1 MGLLPQLREHSRI
14 CPQRLRAACGG
25 FSFSSQVW
33 PIASAEGVAMTT
45 TTSEPVSTGGG
56 QVERK
61 PLMTGRALLM
71 MNLGFFG
78 VQFSFGLTQSA
89 VNPLFLLIGAQPD
102 QLPILNLAGPVTGL
116 LIQPLIGAVSD
127 RTWSP
132 RWGRR
137 RPFITAGA
145 ILCAIILLVFPFVG
159 ILWLGVAC
167 FWLLDVGNNT
177 SMEPYR
183 AFISDRLPK
192 SQLARGFLTQSMF
205 TGAGA
210 VLANLSL
217 FLLQK
222 ISALDTTAGNG
233 VPYWM
238 YVCFMIGTVCIL
250 LTVLTAMA
258 RTKELTP
265 SDAELE
271 EIRSTPK
278 GLHHAVLEI
287 KEAVRV
293 MPVAMHKIGVVFLF
307 QWYAMFIYWQ
317 FLAVSL
323 GETVF
328 HANPD
333 QGGPA
338 WEDAIAWSGLQ
349 NAAYNFVTMVS
360 ALFLVGFAQRIGA
373 KRVHAAALGLAAVAL
388 IWLSH
393 IDNQYLALV
402 PMIGLGIFWASAVGV
417 PYLMVASMV
426 PAKRTGVYMGILNMM
441 IVVPMLI
448 ETVSFGWIFSHLLD
462 NKGSN
467 AIMLAGVLMAIGG
480 VAMLWVNP
488 PDEADESPI
497 MPLGSKRSITVYD
510 RVVVGSDGTPTSL
523 YAVDRAAEVAQAAQA
538 RLIVVTAYREDD
550 PSMASRSVEGLHRD
564 IYGAEV
570 ARKALEKSVTGL
582 TKERARY
589 IEQRLVPGDPA
600 RALLDTVGSNPANLI
615 VVGNR
620 GLGASEGEV
629 VGSVPRDVVKDAI
642 CDVLVVQTSALDE
655 DRIFAKEPAEA
666 AADGARPVTGT
677 DSEG

>member
-1 MGLLPQLREHSRI
+1 MATI
-14 CPQRLRAACGG
+14 
-25 FSFSSQVW
+25 
-33 PIASAEGVAMTT
+33 
-45 TTSEPVSTGGG
+45 TSETVETGSA

-61 PLMTGRALLM
+61 PLMTGPAILM

-89 VNPLFLLIGAQPD
+89 VNPLFLLIGASPE

-116 LIQPLIGAVSD
+116 VIQPMIGAISD

-137 RPFITAGA
+137 RPFITCGA
-145 ILCAIILLVFPFVG
+145 ILCSIILLVFPFVG
-159 ILWLGVAC
+159 ALWLGVLC
-167 FWLLDVGNNT
+167 FWLLDAGNNT

-217 FLLQK
+217 FGLQK
-222 ISALDTTAGNG
+222 VSALDKTAGNG

-238 YVCFMIGTVCIL
+238 YTCFFIGTVCIL
-250 LTVLTAMA
+250 VTVLTAMA

-265 SDAELE
+265 SDEDLE
-271 EIRSTPK
+271 EMRNTPK
-278 GLHHAVLEI
+278 GLHHAVSDI
-287 KEAVRV
+287 RAAVSE

-328 HANPD
+328 GGTPE
-333 QGGPA
+333 QGGKA
-338 WEDAIAWSGLQ
+338 WNDAVAWSGLMTG
-349 NAAYNFVTMVS
+349 AYNFVTMIC
-360 ALFLVGFAQRIGA
+360 ALFLVGFAQRMGA
-373 KRVHAAALGLAAVAL
+373 KRVHAAALGLAALAL
-388 IWLSH
+388 VWLSH
-393 IDNQYLALV
+393 IHNQYLALV
-402 PMIGLGIFWASAVGV
+402 PMIGVGIFWASAVGV

-448 ETVSFGWIFSHLLD
+448 ETVTFGWIFNHLLGG
-462 NKGSN
+462 KGSN
-467 AIMLAGVLMAIGG
+467 AIAVAGVLMAIGA

-488 PDEADESPI
+488 PHEADESPI
-497 MPLGSKRSITVYD
+497 VPLGSQRSITVYD
-510 RVVVGSDGTPTSL
+510 RVVVGSDGTPPSL

-538 RLIVVTAYREDD
+538 KLVVVTAYAESD
-550 PSMASRSVEGLHRD
+550 PSAAPSPVPGSHRD
-564 IYGAEV
+564 LYGADA
-570 ARKALEKSVTGL
+570 ARKAMEKSVTGL
-582 TKERARY
+582 TRERARY
-589 IEQRLVPGDPA
+589 IEQRLVAGD
-600 RALLDTVGSNPANLI
+600 
-615 VVGNR
+615 
-620 GLGASEGEV
+620 
-629 VGSVPRDVVKDAI
+629 
-642 CDVLVVQTSALDE
+642 
-655 DRIFAKEPAEA
+655 
-666 AADGARPVTGT
+666 
-677 DSEG
+677 

>member
-1 MGLLPQLREHSRI
+1 MSES
-14 CPQRLRAACGG
+14 
-25 FSFSSQVW
+25 V
-33 PIASAEGVAMTT
+33 SAGTE
-45 TTSEPVSTGGG
+45 

-61 PLMTGRALLM
+61 PLMSGGAILM

-89 VNPLFLLIGAQPD
+89 VNPLFLLIGATPE

-116 LIQPLIGAVSD
+116 VIQPLIGAISD

-137 RPFITAGA
+137 RPFVIGGA
-145 ILCAIILLVFPFVG
+145 ILCAIILAAFPFVG
-159 ILWLGVAC
+159 VLWLAVIC
-167 FWLLDVGNNT
+167 FWLLDAGNNT

-183 AFISDRLPK
+183 ALISDRLPK

-222 ISALDTTAGNG
+222 VSALQETAGNG

-238 YVCFMIGTVCIL
+238 YVCFLIGTFCIL

-265 SDAELE
+265 SDEELA
-271 EIRSTPK
+271 EIRSAPK
-278 GLHHAVLEI
+278 GLHHAVREI
-287 KEAVRV
+287 ADAVRV

-328 HANPD
+328 GATPEE
-333 QGGPA
+333 GGPA
-338 WEDAIAWSGLQ
+338 WDDAIAWSGLE

-360 ALFLVGFAQRIGA
+360 ALFLVGLARRIGA
-373 KRVHAAALGLAAVAL
+373 KRVHAVALGLAAASL
-388 IWLSH
+388 IWLAQ
-393 IDNQYLALV
+393 IDNQYVALI
-402 PMIGLGIFWASAVGV
+402 PMIGLGVFWASAVGI

-426 PAKRTGVYMGILNMM
+426 PANRTGVYMGILNMM

-448 ETVSFGWIFSHLLD
+448 QTVTFGWIFTNLLG
-462 NKGSN
+462 GSGAN
-467 AIMLAGVLMAIGG
+467 AIRLAGILLAIGA

-497 MPLGSKRSITVYD
+497 VPLGSRRSITVYD

-538 RLIVVTAYREDD
+538 RLVVVTAYRDGAPD
-550 PSMASRSVEGLHRD
+550 AAPAPGSKVHRD
-564 IYGAEV
+564 IHGADA
-570 ARKALEKSVTGL
+570 AREALGRSVTGL
-582 TKERARY
+582 TRERARF
-589 IEQRLVPGDPA
+589 IEQRLVAGDPA
-600 RALLDTVGSNPANLI
+600 QALLDTVGNNPANLI

-620 GLGASEGEV
+620 GLGASEGQML
-629 VGSVPRDVVKDAI
+629 GSVPAGVVRNAV

-655 DRIFAKEPAEA
+655 ERLFAPAPEA
-666 AADGARPVTGT
+666 ADDRAGPLAAGDDAGPPPGR
-677 DSEG
+677 

>member
-1 MGLLPQLREHSRI
+1 MPVTSD
-14 CPQRLRAACGG
+14 
-25 FSFSSQVW
+25 
-33 PIASAEGVAMTT
+33 EGVQMTVT
-45 TTSEPVSTGGG
+45 RQNPVQTEAD

-61 PLMTGRALLM
+61 PLMTTGALLM

-78 VQFSFGLTQSA
+78 VQLSFGLTQSA
-89 VNPLFLLIGAQPD
+89 VNPLFLLIGATPA
-102 QLPILNLAGPVTGL
+102 QLPILNLAGPITGL
-116 LIQPLIGAVSD
+116 LIQPLIGAISD

-145 ILCAIILLVFPFVG
+145 ILCSIILFVFPFVG
-159 ILWLGVAC
+159 ALWLGVVC
-167 FWLLDVGNNT
+167 FWLLDAGNNT

-217 FLLQK
+217 FFLQK
-222 ISALDTTAGNG
+222 VSALDKTASNG

-238 YVCFMIGTVCIL
+238 YVCFMIGTLCIL

-258 RTKELTP
+258 RTKEPTP
-265 SDAELE
+265 SDEDLA
-271 EIRSTPK
+271 EIRATPK
-278 GLHHAVLEI
+278 GLGHAI
-287 KEAVRV
+287 RDIRSAVRE

-328 HANPD
+328 HGTPEEGGSAWD
-333 QGGPA
+333 Q
-338 WEDAIAWSGLQ
+338 AIAWSGLM
-349 NAAYNFVTMVS
+349 NGTYNFVTMIS
-360 ALFLVGFAQRIGA
+360 ALFLVGLAQKIGA
-373 KRVHAAALGLAAVAL
+373 KRVHSIALGLAAVAL

-393 IDNQYLALV
+393 ITNQYVALV
-402 PMIGLGIFWASAVGV
+402 PMIGVGIFWASAVGV

-448 ETVSFGWIFSHLLD
+448 ETVTFGWIFKHLLD
-462 NKGSN
+462 SKGSN
-467 AIMLAGVLMAIGG
+467 AMMLAGVLLAIGG
-480 VAMLWVNP
+480 LAMLWVNP

-497 MPLGSKRSITVYD
+497 VPLGTKRSITVYD
-510 RVVVGSDGTPTSL
+510 RVVVGSDGSPTSL

-538 RLIVVTAYREDD
+538 KLIVISAYHEGGAGRAATPVEGAHRDLYGIEAARE
-550 PSMASRSVEGLHRD
+550 ALQRSVR
-564 IYGAEV
+564 
-570 ARKALEKSVTGL
+570 GL
-582 TKERARY
+582 TKERVRY
-589 IEQRLVPGDPA
+589 VEQRLVVGDPA
-600 RALLDTVGSNPANLI
+600 QALLDTVGSNPSSVI

-620 GLGASEGEV
+620 GLGATAGELL
-629 VGSVPRDVVKDAI
+629 GSVPGYVVKNAV
-642 CDVLVVQTSALDE
+642 CDVIVVQTSALDE
-655 DRIFAKEPAEA
+655 ERVFASATKTSDTASRVRAPQAGPE
-666 AADGARPVTGT
+666 
-677 DSEG
+677 

>member
-1 MGLLPQLREHSRI
+1 
-14 CPQRLRAACGG
+14 
-25 FSFSSQVW
+25 
-33 PIASAEGVAMTT
+33 MTT
-45 TTSEPVSTGGG
+45 TTSTTSESVATDAG
-56 QVERK
+56 QVERR
-61 PLMTGRALLM
+61 PVMSTSAILM

-89 VNPLFLLIGAQPD
+89 VNPLFLLIGAEPE

-116 LIQPLIGAVSD
+116 IIQPLIGAISD

-137 RPFITAGA
+137 RPFVTGGA
-145 ILCAIILLVFPFVG
+145 ILCAIILAAFPFVG
-159 ILWLGVAC
+159 VLWLAVIC
-167 FWLLDVGNNT
+167 FWLLDAGNNT

-183 AFISDRLPK
+183 ALISDRLPK

-222 ISALDTTAGNG
+222 VSALQETAGNG

-238 YVCFMIGTVCIL
+238 YVCFLIGTFCIL

-258 RTKELTP
+258 RTRELTP
-265 SDAELE
+265 SDEEIE
-271 EIRSTPK
+271 EIRNAPK
-278 GLHHAVLEI
+278 GLHHAVREI
-287 KEAVRV
+287 ADAVRV

-323 GETVF
+323 GETIF
-328 HANPD
+328 NATPE
-333 QGGPA
+333 QGGRA
-338 WEDAIAWSGLQ
+338 WNDAIAWSGLE

-360 ALFLVGFAQRIGA
+360 ALFLVGAAHRIGA
-373 KRVHAAALGLAAVAL
+373 KRVHAVALGLAAAAL
-388 IWLSH
+388 VWLAQ
-393 IDNQYLALV
+393 IDNQYVALI

-448 ETVSFGWIFSHLLD
+448 QTVTFGWIFTNLLD
-462 NKGSN
+462 SKGSN
-467 AIMLAGVLMAIGG
+467 AIMLAGVLMAIGA

-497 MPLGSKRSITVYD
+497 VPLGHRRSITVYD
-510 RVVVGSDGTPTSL
+510 RVVVGSDGTPSSL
-523 YAVDRAAEVAQAAQA
+523 YAVDRAAEVAEAAQA
-538 RLIVVTAYREDD
+538 RLVVVTAYRDESGGA
-550 PSMASRSVEGLHRD
+550 PSQAEGLHRD
-564 IYGAEV
+564 LYGAAAGRE
-570 ARKALEKSVTGL
+570 ALERSVVGL
-582 TKERARY
+582 TSDRVRF
-589 IEQRLVPGDPA
+589 IEQRLVRGDA
-600 RALLDTVGSNPANLI
+600 AKALLETVGAHPANLI

-620 GLGASEGEV
+620 GLGAKDGQLL
-629 VGSVPRDVVKDAI
+629 GSVPGDVVKNAV

-655 DRIFAKEPAEA
+655 DRLFRTESAETASTGVRPAP
-666 AADGARPVTGT
+666 GAGT
-677 DSEG
+677 DGRPPPA

>member
-1 MGLLPQLREHSRI
+1 
-14 CPQRLRAACGG
+14 
-25 FSFSSQVW
+25 
-33 PIASAEGVAMTT
+33 MTT
-45 TTSEPVSTGGG
+45 TTSEPVSTGAG
-56 QVERK
+56 QLERK
-61 PLMTGRALLM
+61 PLMTRNAILM

-89 VNPLFLLIGAQPD
+89 VNPLFLLIGARPD

-116 LIQPLIGAVSD
+116 IIQPLIGAISD

-145 ILCAIILLVFPFVG
+145 ILCAIILLAFPFVG
-159 ILWLGVAC
+159 VLWAAVIC
-167 FWLLDVGNNT
+167 FWLLDAGNNT

-222 ISALDTTAGNG
+222 VEALDKTTGNG

-238 YVCFMIGTVCIL
+238 YTCFWIGTVCIL

-265 SDAELE
+265 SDEELAEV
-271 EIRSTPK
+271 RSQPK
-278 GLHHAVLEI
+278 GLGPAI
-287 KEAVRV
+287 RDIADAVRT

-328 HANPD
+328 GATPEEA
-333 QGGPA
+333 GPA
-338 WEDAIAWSGLQ
+338 WDEAIAWSGLM
-349 NAAYNFVTMVS
+349 NAGYNFVTMVS
-360 ALFLVGFAQRIGA
+360 ALFLVGFARRIGA
-373 KRVHAAALGLAAVAL
+373 KRVHAVALSLAAVGL
-388 IWLSH
+388 IWLAQ
-393 IDNQYLALV
+393 INNQYLALL

-426 PAKRTGVYMGILNMM
+426 PARRTGVYMGILNMM

-448 ETVSFGWIFSHLLD
+448 QTLTFGWIFSHLLD
-462 NKGSN
+462 GKGSN
-467 AIMLAGVLMAIGG
+467 AMTLAGVLLGLGA

-497 MPLGSKRSITVYD
+497 VPLGSRRSITVYD

-523 YAVDRAAEVAQAAQA
+523 YAVDRAAEVAEAAQA
-538 RLIVVTAYREDD
+538 RLVVVTAYREGD
-550 PSMASRSVEGLHRD
+550 PAAGATSAGVHRD
-564 IYGAEV
+564 LFGAEA
-570 ARKALEKSVTGL
+570 ARQALEKSVTGL
-582 TKERARY
+582 TQERARY
-589 IEQRLVPGDPA
+589 IEQRLVAGDPA
-600 RALLDTVGSNPANLI
+600 QALLDTIGSNPANLI

-620 GLGASEGEV
+620 GLGASEGQRL
-629 VGSVPRDVVKDAI
+629 GSVPSNVVKNAL

-655 DRIFAKEPAEA
+655 ELVLGEQLTRA
-666 AADGARPVTGT
+666 APDATGR
-677 DSEG
+677 

>member
-1 MGLLPQLREHSRI
+1 MS
-14 CPQRLRAACGG
+14 
-25 FSFSSQVW
+25 V
-33 PIASAEGVAMTT
+33 
-45 TTSEPVSTGGG
+45 TSTDPVLAGPG
-56 QVERK
+56 EADHK
-61 PLMTGRALLM
+61 PLMSGRALLM

-89 VNPLFLLIGAQPD
+89 VNPLFLLIGAKPD
-102 QLPILNLAGPVTGL
+102 QLPILNLAGPITGL
-116 LIQPLIGAVSD
+116 LIQPLIGAISD

-137 RPFITAGA
+137 RPFITVGA
-145 ILCAIILLVFPFVG
+145 VVCAIILFAFPFVG
-159 ILWLGVAC
+159 ALWLGVLC
-167 FWLLDVGNNT
+167 FWLLDAGNNT

-210 VLANLSL
+210 VLANVSL
-217 FLLQK
+217 FVLQK
-222 ISALDTTAGNG
+222 VSALDKTAGNG

-238 YVCFMIGTVCIL
+238 YTVFMIGTVCIL
-250 LTVLTAMA
+250 VTVLTAMA

-265 SDAELE
+265 SDEDLE
-271 EIRSTPK
+271 EMRNAPK
-278 GLHHAVLEI
+278 GFGPAIADIKDAV
-287 KEAVRV
+287 KA
-293 MPVAMHKIGVVFLF
+293 MPVAMHKIGVVFFF

-328 HANPD
+328 HANSD
-333 QGGPA
+333 LKGAAGA
-338 WEDAIAWSGLQ
+338 RAIGWSGLQ
-349 NAAYNFVTMVS
+349 NGAYNFVTMVS
-360 ALFLVGFAQRIGA
+360 ALFLVGLAQRIGA

-388 IWLSH
+388 VWLAH
-393 IDNQYLALV
+393 IHNQYLALV
-402 PMIGLGIFWASAVGV
+402 PMIGVGIFWASAVGV

-448 ETVSFGWIFSHLLD
+448 ETVTFGWIFNHLLD
-462 NKGSN
+462 GKGSN
-467 AIMLAGVLMAIGG
+467 AMMLAGVLLGIGG

-497 MPLGSKRSITVYD
+497 MPLGGKRSITVYD

-538 RLIVVTAYREDD
+538 KLVVVTAY
-550 PSMASRSVEGLHRD
+550 SEGDRAAAGSGTGMHQNV
-564 IYGAEV
+564 YGMEAG
-570 ARKALEKSVTGL
+570 RRALSTSVTGL
-582 TKERARY
+582 TRERARF
-589 IEQRLVPGDPA
+589 IEQRLVAGDPA
-600 RALLDTVGSNPANLI
+600 QALLDTVGANPANLI

-620 GLGASEGEV
+620 GLGASEGQML
-629 VGSVPRDVVKDAI
+629 GSVPAGVVRNAL

-655 DRIFAKEPAEA
+655 ERVLADQPAVGSSANAAEPAA
-666 AADGARPVTGT
+666 GAEPAG
-677 DSEG
+677 

>member
-1 MGLLPQLREHSRI
+1 
-14 CPQRLRAACGG
+14 
-25 FSFSSQVW
+25 
-33 PIASAEGVAMTT
+33 MTT
-45 TTSEPVSTGGG
+45 TTSKSVSSDAG
-56 QVERK
+56 QVESR
-61 PLMTGRALLM
+61 PLMSGSALLL

-89 VNPLFLLIGAQPD
+89 VNPLFLLIGAEPD

-116 LIQPLIGAVSD
+116 LIQPLIGAISD
-127 RTWSP
+127 RTWHP

-145 ILCAIILLVFPFVG
+145 VLCAIILFAFPFVG
-159 ILWLGVAC
+159 ILWLAVIC
-167 FWLLDVGNNT
+167 FWLLDIGNNT

-217 FLLQK
+217 FVLQK
-222 ISALDTTAGNG
+222 VSALQKTTGNG

-265 SDAELE
+265 SDEDLAEM
-271 EIRSTPK
+271 RSAPR
-278 GLHHAVLEI
+278 GIHN
-287 KEAVRV
+287 AVRDISAAV
-293 MPVAMHKIGVVFLF
+293 KTMPIAMHKIGVVFLF

-317 FLAVSL
+317 FIAVSL

-328 HANPD
+328 HATPE

-338 WEDAIAWSGLQ
+338 WDNAIAWSGLE
-349 NAAYNFVTMVS
+349 NGAYNFVTMIS

-373 KRVHAAALGLAAVAL
+373 KRVHAIALALAAVAL
-388 IWLSH
+388 IWLAH
-393 IDNQYLALV
+393 IHSQYLTLV

-448 ETVSFGWIFSHLLD
+448 ETVTFGWIFSHFLH

-467 AIMLAGVLMAIGG
+467 AIMLAGALMAIGA

-488 PDEADESPI
+488 PQEADESPI

-523 YAVDRAAEVAQAAQA
+523 YAVDRAAEVAEAAQA
-538 RLIVVTAYREDD
+538 RLVVVTAYRESD
-550 PSMASRSVEGLHRD
+550 PGPAATSVEGSHRHL
-564 IYGAEV
+564 YGAEA

-582 TKERARY
+582 TKERVRF
-589 IEQRLVPGDPA
+589 IDQRLVPGDPA
-600 RALLDTVGSNPANLI
+600 QALLDTVGSNPANVI

-620 GLGASEGEV
+620 GLGASEGQLL
-629 VGSVPRDVVKDAI
+629 GSVPRDVVKNAV
-642 CDVLVVQTSALDE
+642 CDVLIVQTSALDE
-655 DRIFAKEPAEA
+655 DRMLAGEPAEA
-666 AADGARPVTGT
+666 AADGTNPVTGADT
-677 DSEG
+677 PR